1 MNNSVYG
8 KAIKEKMSFWG
19 ERDIFK
25 LMNDSVYCR
34 TIKEK
39 INSKNY
45 KTYKNGF
52 LEWKRS
58 EEIDSKISI
67 VKCFNS
73 KTTY

>member
-1 MNNSVYG
+1 MEKYFFKLMNNSVYG
-8 KAIKEKMSFWG
+8 KAIKEKMSFQG

-52 LEWKRS
+52 LE
-58 EEIDSKISI
+58 
-67 VKCFNS
+67 
-73 KTTY
+73 